1 MPTKPRL
8 DQLLCERGLAPTRE
22 KAKALIMAGA
32 VLVNDRPA
40 TKPGSPTAADA
51 ELRVKQGPQY
61 VSRGADKLAG
71 ALDAF
76 ALDPAN
82 RDWLDIGQSTGGFTD
97 LLLQRGARHVTGVDV
112 GYGQLDLR
120 LRNDPRV
127 TCLERVN
134 VRYLASDALQGRKFD
149 GAAID
154 VSFIS
159 LELVLPAVAPHV
171 QQGGLII
178 ALVKPQF
185 EAGREHIGKGGV
197 VRDANVI
204 QACVDKIISFGLK
217 TRLRAR
223 GQVPSPIRGPKG
235 NQEVFIL
242 FEKVDS

>member
-1 MPTKPRL
+1 MPTKLRL
-8 DQLLCERGLAPTRE
+8 DQLLCERGLAATRE

-40 TKPGSPTAADA
+40 TKPGAPTAADA
-51 ELRVKQGPQY
+51 DVRVKQRPQY
-61 VSRGADKLAG
+61 VSRGAEKLAG

-76 ALDPAN
+76 AIDPKN
-82 RDWLDIGQSTGGFTD
+82 QDWLDIGQSTGGFTD

-134 VRYLASDALQGRKFD
+134 ARYLAPDAFQSRMFD
-149 GAAID
+149 GAVID

-159 LELVLPAVAPHV
+159 LEPVLPAVAPHV
-171 QQGGLII
+171 RPGGLVL

-197 VRDANVI
+197 VRDAGVI
-204 QACVDKIISFGLK
+204 QACVDKIIAFGPK
-217 TRLRAR
+217 THLRAR
-223 GQVPSPIRGPKG
+223 GQAPSPIRGPKG

-242 FEKVDS
+242 FEIVGS